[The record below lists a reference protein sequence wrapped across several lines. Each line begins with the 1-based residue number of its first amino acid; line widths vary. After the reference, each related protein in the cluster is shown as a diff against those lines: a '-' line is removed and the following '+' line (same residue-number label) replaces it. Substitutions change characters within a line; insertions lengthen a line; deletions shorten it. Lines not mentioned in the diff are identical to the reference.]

1 MKRIGMVAVFA
12 LAVSAVSTAQT
23 SLGIILGEPSGL
35 TGKQWFGDSA
45 AAEMVVAW
53 SFVSPGALYLHLDYK
68 QHFYQEHIDPGM
80 IFVYAGIG
88 PRIYIRGDG
97 VTIGARIPVGI
108 EYRFEGAPL
117 EVFLEVA
124 PGLNIFPETEPS
136 FGGGIG
142 VRFRF

>member
-1 MKRIGMVAVFA
+1 MKRMGIIVLLA
-12 LAVSAVSTAQT
+12 LAGAAVGTAQT
-23 SLGIILGEPSGL
+23 SVGVILGEPSGL
-35 TGKQWFGDSA
+35 TAKQWLGEQA
-45 AAEMVVAW
+45 AAEVVVAW
-53 SFVSPGALYLHLDYK
+53 SFVSQMAFYVHLDYK
-68 QHFYQEHIDPGM
+68 QHFYQEDIDPGL
-80 IFVYAGIG
+80 ILVYAGIG
-88 PRIYIRGDG
+88 PRVYIRGDG

-124 PGLNIFPETEPS
+124 PGLNVFPETKPS